1 MKLGRINNMKIKS
14 TMSLIVALCLT
25 GCGGISNQS
34 GGALIGGVSGALLGT
49 QFGVGHGRLAGVAV
63 GTMLGAFVGG
73 AIGRSMDQHDKQL
86 AANATYKALE
96 KQQDNETVT
105 WKNPNKKHS
114 GTVKVT
120 NTEEDPNKVCRDY
133 IQTVTIDGKQQEVA
147 GRACR
152 DVRDIKALWVVQ

>member
-1 MKLGRINNMKIKS
+1 MKTISII
-14 TMSLIVALCLT
+14 SLLLAIGLT
-25 GCGGISNQS
+25 GCVGGISNQS

-49 QFGVGHGRLAGVAV
+49 QIGVGHGRLAGVAV
-63 GTMLGAFVGG
+63 GTMVGGFVGS

-96 KQQDNETVT
+96 QHPDNDPVA

-120 NTEEDPNKVCRDY
+120 STNEDPNKVCRDY
-133 IQTVTIDGKQQEVA
+133 IQTVSIDGKQQEVT

-152 DVRDIKALWVVQ
+152 DVRDAKALWVVQ